1 MPQICVAAM
10 ASMPVDVVEHL
21 ITFVPVTESWPVIIG
36 RFVLRVGKALGELAT
51 PVFSRYDVLIE
62 EEDLLY
68 FF

>member
-1 MPQICVAAM
+1 M

-36 RFVLRVGKALGELAT
+36 RFGLRVGKALGELAT